1 MNRHSYAILCL
12 AMAATMVFAASA
24 IGTTMAAAQNNNNNN
39 NNNHD
44 SSSSNADSPSV
55 VYMEN
60 MKYRDYKDGV
70 FKLVGTGASV

>member
-12 AMAATMVFAASA
+12 AMAATLVFAASA

-39 NNNHD
+39 ND

>member
-1 MNRHSYAILCL
+1 MNRHYYATLYL

-24 IGTTMAAAQNNNNNN
+24 IGTTMAAAQNNNNNS
-39 NNNHD
+39 

-55 VYMEN
+55 VYIEN

>member
-1 MNRHSYAILCL
+1 MNRYYYAILCL
-12 AMAATMVFAASA
+12 AMAATQVFAAIA
-24 IGTTMAAAQNNNNNN
+24 IGTTMTAAQNNNN
-39 NNNHD
+39 

-70 FKLVGTGASV
+70 FKLVDTGASV

>member
-1 MNRHSYAILCL
+1 MNRHYYAILCL
-12 AMAATMVFAASA
+12 AMAATLVFVASA
-24 IGTTMAAAQNNNNNN
+24 IGTTMAAAQNNNNN
-39 NNNHD
+39 

-70 FKLVGTGASV
+70 FKLVDTGASV

>member
-1 MNRHSYAILCL
+1 MNRHYYAILCL
-12 AMAATMVFAASA
+12 AMAATLVFAASA
-24 IGTTMAAAQNNNNNN
+24 IGTTMAAAQNNNNSNN
-39 NNNHD
+39 NS

-70 FKLVGTGASV
+70 FKLVDTGASV

>member
-1 MNRHSYAILCL
+1 
-12 AMAATMVFAASA
+12 MAATLVFAASA

-39 NNNHD
+39 

-70 FKLVGTGASV
+70 FRLVDTGASV

>member
-12 AMAATMVFAASA
+12 AMAATLVFAASA
-24 IGTTMAAAQNNNNNN
+24 IGTTMAAAQNNNN
-39 NNNHD
+39 D

-70 FKLVGTGASV
+70 FKLLGTGASI

>member
-12 AMAATMVFAASA
+12 AMAATLVFAASA
-24 IGTTMAAAQNNNNNN
+24 IGTTMAAEQNNNN
-39 NNNHD
+39 D

-70 FKLVGTGASV
+70 FKLLGTGASI

>member
-1 MNRHSYAILCL
+1 MNRYYYAILCL
-12 AMAATMVFAASA
+12 AMAATLVFAAGA
-24 IGTTMAAAQNNNNNN
+24 IGTIMAAAQNNNNN
-39 NNNHD
+39 

-70 FKLVGTGASV
+70 FKLVDTGASV

>member
-1 MNRHSYAILCL
+1 
-12 AMAATMVFAASA
+12 MAATLVFAASA

-39 NNNHD
+39 NND